1 MQLCLLCRRAAVVDK
16 LVDRVALLES
26 LSVLT
31 RTSSSTFNPMT
42 IVFLEPQRSRLIVAA
57 AKTNLSYSQQQKV
70 PRVADSWSDS
80 SSSSSETGSEASEEN
95 FVSDDSDE
103 SDDEPAN
110 EKTMVDMEEDL
121 SAGCGYK
128 PFCRLENRDS
138 FDAMLE

>member
-42 IVFLEPQRSRLIVAA
+42 IVFFGAPEISTDSSSSEDESFLQPAA
-57 AKTNLSYSQQQKV
+57 KV

-95 FVSDDSDE
+95 FVSDDSDD